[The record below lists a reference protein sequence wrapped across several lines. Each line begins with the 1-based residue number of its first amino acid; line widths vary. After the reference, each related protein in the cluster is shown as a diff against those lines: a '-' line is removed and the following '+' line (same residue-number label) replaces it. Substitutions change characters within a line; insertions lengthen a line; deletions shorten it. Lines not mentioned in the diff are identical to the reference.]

1 MKVGKTSPSSL
12 LEEPIH
18 GRGSI
23 YITNLRRKAANRC
36 NYSSHY
42 HGLFFFR
49 FITSLIHL
57 LSHLLV
63 CYITSSTSPI
73 CLILRIIGKWLQL
86 RSCVLLKACG
96 EKDQTQS
103 LMRYST
109 VKQPVERM
117 VGQTSRAGN
126 LFSPKKWAWR
136 FLTVTSRTLH
146 YKYFSCFSHTT
157 SLLFVFCAFCLWW
170 GFQWSAKCP
179 GAQAQSRLVCIAVSK
194 SKKPH
199 GSNIARHNF
208 NTRLHQGHP
217 WSKDTST
224 RTCEVFLL
232 NLGTLLGSKW
242 STKRERNEKKWHS
255 CRVPGSGL
263 VSKIKLTKLSKI
275 IRTLMHASSNQ
286 KIFKDFQVLA
296 RRCQEAT

>member
-1 MKVGKTSPSSL
+1 MAS
-12 LEEPIH
+12 
-18 GRGSI
+18 
-23 YITNLRRKAANRC
+23 
-36 NYSSHY
+36 
-42 HGLFFFR
+42 FFFR

-73 CLILRIIGKWLQL
+73 CLILRIVGKWLQL
-86 RSCVLLKACG
+86 CVLLKACG

-126 LFSPKKWAWR
+126 LCSPKKWAWR

-157 SLLFVFCAFCLWW
+157 STTFRFLRFLPVVRIFNGLP
-170 GFQWSAKCP
+170 KCP
-179 GAQAQSRLVCIAVSK
+179 GAQAQSKWVCIAASK

-242 STKRERNEKKWHS
+242 NTKRERNEKKWHS

-275 IRTLMHASSNQ
+275 IRTLMHASIQ
-286 KIFKDFQVLA
+286 PEDFQRFPSA
-296 RRCQEAT
+296 CQEMSGGNVGGNAGNKMHPKDMWTL